1 MPPRLYYDHKNPGLV
16 TVDHP
21 FYRRLGET
29 DRRTLVQKIVVPI
42 RTGQAW
48 IVRKG
53 QLCRVVAIE
62 GPQVC
67 DFNAWNLHNPRERF
81 WAARSRQF
89 EGAHVTTGKRL
100 WSCLPYLRPILTFTN
115 DTLPSTPTASGGRCH
130 DLLGSR
136 CDPYLYKLQNGIEF
150 NRTCHNNL
158 ARAVAPY
165 HLSEWDVHDVLNIF
179 QITGLDPEHE
189 IYFTEPSPAKKG
201 DFLEFFAEIDL
212 LCAIS
217 NCPGATCRL
226 RRAGPIA
233 ATRCR
238 RASRSGS
245 RCTTSIPRCC
255 RAGARPSRYSCRR
268 RCTNSAP
275 HPALSPEGRGFDS
288 DIIRLHLD
296 ELMGGHR

>member
-16 TVDHP
+16 TVDRP
-21 FYRRLGET
+21 FYERLGAT

-48 IVRKG
+48 VVRKG
-53 QLCRVVAIE
+53 QLSRVVALE

-89 EGAHVTTGKRL
+89 EGAHVTVGNRL
-100 WSCLPYLRPILTFTN
+100 WSCLPYLRPILTFTE
-115 DTLPSTPTASGGRCH
+115 DTLPRTPTASGGRCH

-179 QITGLDPEHE
+179 QITGLDPENE
-189 IYFTEPSPAKKG
+189 IYFTEASPARKG

-217 NCPGATCRL
+217 NCPGGDL
-226 RRAGPIA
+226 SV
-233 ATRCR
+233 ATRGPDRGDTLPTCKPL
-238 RASRSGS
+238 G
-245 RCTTSIPRCC
+245 IEV
-255 RAGARPSRYSCRR
+255 YDVD
-268 RCTNSAP
+268 
-275 HPALSPEGRGFDS
+275 PALLQGWRSPEPVQLS
-288 DIIRLHLD
+288 VSVY
-296 ELMGGHR
+296 E

>member
-16 TVDHP
+16 TVDRA

-29 DRRTLVQKIVVPI
+29 DRRTLVHKIVVPI

-53 QLCRVVAIE
+53 QLSRVVALE

-89 EGAHVTTGKRL
+89 EGAHVTAGKRL
-100 WSCLPYLRPILTFTN
+100 WSCLPYLRPILTFTK
-115 DTLPSTPTASGGRCH
+115 DTLSTTPTASGGRCH

-150 NRTCHNNL
+150 GRTCHNNL

-217 NCPGATCRL
+217 NCPGGDL
-226 RRAGPIA
+226 SV
-233 ATRCR
+233 ATRGPDRGDTLPTCKPL
-238 RASRSGS
+238 G
-245 RCTTSIPRCC
+245 IEV
-255 RAGARPSRYSCRR
+255 YDVD
-268 RCTNSAP
+268 
-275 HPALSPEGRGFDS
+275 PALLQGWRSPEPVQLS
-288 DIIRLHLD
+288 ASVY
-296 ELMGGHR
+296 E